1 MPESLILDVVNQDP
15 FKQISMT
22 DAINKIEHQPNHLGR
37 LGVFTL
43 SPIRSAMVALDVKS
57 NNIRLVKTS
66 KRGEPI
72 ESRDKR
78 NKAKFK
84 WFSTDRLALKD
95 RINATDLAFLREFG
109 TADRPKELAG
119 ELAERQGGEQGSG
132 GLMGDI
138 DATKEFQRLGALR
151 GKLYDTDG
159 ALLYDYFAEMGIS
172 EPSVLNLDVT
182 TLINGNFNEA
192 IEDNVVRYM
201 RKTKKGARYSKI
213 IALCG
218 PGAIDKLKKSPEYR
232 EAKLNTQKASE
243 LLEGYDGTTV
253 KFAGVEWVEYEG
265 TDDDTTVALGTDEV
279 LFIPGGLNNTV
290 FKQVASPGEKFSH
303 IGQKGKDFYSWIKWD
318 RSDDDPEWVDLYVA
332 CYLLM
337 LNTRPEMVRRATIS
351 KS

>member
-37 LGVFTL
+37 LGIFTL

-109 TADRPKELAG
+109 EADRPKELAG

-159 ALLYDYFAEMGIS
+159 DLLYDYFAEMGVA
-172 EPSVLNLDVT
+172 EPSIIGLDVT
-182 TLINGNFNEA
+182 TLIDGSLRQT
-192 IEDNVVRYM
+192 IHDNVVRYM
-201 RKTKKGARYSKI
+201 KKTKKGATYSKI
-213 IALCG
+213 LAICG
-218 PGAIDKLKKSPEYR
+218 PGAIDKLQASPEYR
-232 EAKLNTQKASE
+232 ETFKNQAEASD
-243 LLEGYDGTTV
+243 LRDGQAEVV
-253 KFAGVEWVEYEG
+253 KFAGVEWVEYDG
-265 TDDDTTVALGTDEV
+265 TDDDTTVALGDNEV
-279 LFIPGGLNNTV
+279 IFIPCGLNNTV

-303 IGQKGKDFYSWIKWD
+303 IGKKGKDFYSWIKWD

>member
-1 MPESLILDVVNQDP
+1 MDSLILDVVNQDP

-43 SPIRSAMVALDVKS
+43 SPIRSAMVALDVKA
-57 NNIRLVKTS
+57 NEIRLVKTS

-78 NKAKFK
+78 NKAKLK

-151 GKLYDTDG
+151 GKLYDTEG
-159 ALLYDYFAEMGIS
+159 ALMYDYFDEMDIA
-172 EPSVLNLDVT
+172 EPSMINLNVT
-182 TLINGNFNEA
+182 TLIDGDLREA
-192 IEDNVVRYM
+192 IHDNVVRYM
-201 RKTKKGARYSKI
+201 RKTKKGAKYTKI
-213 IALCG
+213 LAICG
-218 PGAIDKLKKSPEYR
+218 PGAMDKLQASPEYR
-232 EAKLNTQKASE
+232 ESFKNQAEASD
-243 LLEGYDGTTV
+243 LRNGQSDVV

-265 TDDDTTVALGTDEV
+265 TDDDTTVSLADNEV
-279 LFIPGGLNNTV
+279 IFIPCGLNNTV
-290 FKQVASPGEKFSH
+290 FKHIASPGEKFSH
-303 IGQKGKDFYSWIKWD
+303 IGQKGQEFYSWLKWD
-318 RSDDDPEWVDLYVA
+318 REDDDPEWVDVYVA

-337 LNTRPEMVRRATIS
+337 LNTRPEMVRRATLS
-351 KS
+351 K